1 MEGRYALIV
10 EDSAL
15 TRVLLAEIIARLG
28 FETDVVASGSEALQT
43 LGEADFDLAVVDL
56 NLGDG
61 IPGTVVIE
69 EIVRR
74 CPWTAI
80 VVLTAYRTPRLI
92 GDLRVDDSRFAYLA
106 KEELDSIER
115 LSHAIDCAI
124 SGHGAAVRPG
134 RRADFVVTP
143 QQADILRMV
152 AEGHTNSQIA
162 ETLGVTL
169 KAVEHAIRR
178 LYRSLQLD
186 EDDANSSRRVL
197 AARAFDRGNIAVS
210 ARPSR
215 MQK

>member
-115 LSHAIDCAI
+115 LSQAIDCAI